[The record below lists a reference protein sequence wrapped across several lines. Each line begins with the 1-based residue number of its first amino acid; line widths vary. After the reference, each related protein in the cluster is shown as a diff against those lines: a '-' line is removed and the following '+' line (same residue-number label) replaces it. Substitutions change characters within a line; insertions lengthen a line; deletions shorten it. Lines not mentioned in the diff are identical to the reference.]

1 MGTEKRSAPARET
14 AEPVVEPAVKEPPMY
29 KVFLINDDYTP
40 MDFVVD
46 VIMQFFELSEPEAT
60 MIMLQ
65 VHKRGRGDC
74 GVFTRDVAETKINLV
89 NGYAR
94 ANGQPLLCQ
103 MEKV

>member
-1 MGTEKRSAPARET
+1 MGNNKRA
-14 AEPVVEPAVKEPPMY
+14 AEVKEAVAEDTEVKIDRPHMY
-29 KVFLINDDYTP
+29 KVFLMNDDYTP

-46 VIMQFFELSEPEAT
+46 VIMRFFELSEPEAT

-65 VHKRGRGDC
+65 VHKKGKGVC
-74 GVFTRDVAETKINLV
+74 GVFTRDVAETKVILV
-89 NGYAR
+89 NSYSQ